1 LEALKKDCILQ
12 FFNMRRLNRPVW
24 VRYGAALV
32 VIGAAL
38 AVKLLLIPLVTQNE
52 PVLLFFAAV
61 LVSAAFGGFG
71 PGLLATVLGAMCDGY
86 FFMAPFWRFRLD
98 SADQAVR
105 LVIFIFEGIVI
116 SVICARMREAR
127 QSAERSAN
135 EAHELEG
142 QLLEISDAE
151 QHRIGHDLH
160 DGLGQQLTGIGLLSR
175 RLEEMLA
182 SENSPA
188 ANEASRIC
196 SLAKN
201 AVEWTRDL
209 CHSLSPPTLES
220 DGLPAA
226 LGDLAAH
233 AENIFHVK
241 CAFEQIGTAEAID
254 LASSVHFY
262 RIAQEAISNAVRH
275 GQAKHVRVR
284 LDHSNGCAALQVSD
298 DGAGI
303 GQALESNDGMG
314 LTIMRYRAR
323 MLGASI
329 DIRRRDGG
337 GTTVSCRRVASARR
351 AV

>member
-1 LEALKKDCILQ
+1 
-12 FFNMRRLNRPVW
+12 MRRFNRPVW

-71 PGLLATVLGAMCDGY
+71 PGLLATVLGAMCDGF
-86 FFMAPFWRFRLD
+86 FFMAPFWRFRLY
-98 SADQAVR
+98 SADEAVR
-105 LVIFIFEGIVI
+105 LVIFIIEGIII

-127 QSAERSAN
+127 QSAEQSAA

-160 DGLGQQLTGIGLLSR
+160 DGGGQQLTGIGLLSR
-175 RLEEMLA
+175 RLQEMLA
-182 SENSPA
+182 AENSPA

-201 AVEWTRDL
+201 AVEWTRVDL

-241 CAFEQIGTAEAID
+241 CAFEQIGKAEAID

-262 RIAQEAISNAVRH
+262 RIAQEAISNARSRH
-275 GQAKHVRVR
+275 GARQNMSVC
-284 LDHSNGCAALQVSD
+284 DWIIQM
-298 DGAGI
+298 DG
-303 GQALESNDGMG
+303 LHWCE
-314 LTIMRYRAR
+314 RE
-323 MLGASI
+323 
-329 DIRRRDGG
+329 RRRRASDRLWNL
-337 GTTVSCRRVASARR
+337 TTVWV
-351 AV
+351 